1 MAEISKDVGA
11 LTAIGERLVNTR
23 LPRALEIKERVDL
36 GEVLTDYDISFLE
49 EVFNDARE
57 IGPILSQN
65 PQYQDIAARVISLY
79 KEITTKALENQQ
91 REDGNRA

>member
-23 LPRALEIKERVDL
+23 LPRALEIKERVDS
-36 GEVLTDYDISFLE
+36 GEVLTDYDIRFLE

-91 REDGNRA
+91 REGGTQA

>member
-36 GEVLTDYDISFLE
+36 GEVLTDYDIRFLE